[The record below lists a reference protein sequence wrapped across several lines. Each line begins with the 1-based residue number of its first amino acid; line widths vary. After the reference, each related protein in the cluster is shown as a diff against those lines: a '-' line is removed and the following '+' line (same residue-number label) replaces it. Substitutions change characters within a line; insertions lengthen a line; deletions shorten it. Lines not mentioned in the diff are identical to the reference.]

1 MEKENPRT
9 YDASAIINGASSAN
23 GRGVSVYGAS
33 ENTASAPAP
42 ESSFSMMS
50 NLVQPEVKEPE
61 PIDLQKAVTEEEEK
75 LTTGIVKGFE
85 AGKNMTVF
93 EPSYVVPSRRT
104 ATITADK
111 MREIINSAFSGIFS
125 DYIDC
130 EVRFLGNPTESFS
143 SLRAMRSEIE
153 KDLFKDGLFDCRLV
167 FSPNLKTAEE
177 GKFHNLIEVTSDDG
191 AATKITSPLAKQ
203 VAGINAIMASGNI
216 LKINQATK
224 VVLDPFVSDIFRENN
239 GKIGWEKLEAN
250 PNNGVIG
257 QRNNPLGVVNPNNGE
272 MRNVTIQYTV
282 KVSLSKV
289 INALISLNEKEEY
302 SFENIPAG
310 ATDKEKEKIYTENSK
325 KFLARI
331 RNNKISINIG
341 NYFTTPPAPDGSTTT
356 DPNSFTIILEEID
369 RKEIEATSMEIE
381 RYKFMKTNTGRVVLN
396 NPAYRGYPF

>member
-33 ENTASAPAP
+33 ENTATAPAP

-61 PIDLQKAVTEEEEK
+61 PIDLQQAVTEEEEK
-75 LTTGIVKGFE
+75 LVSGIVKGFE

-250 PNNGVIG
+250 PNNG
-257 QRNNPLGVVNPNNGE
+257 E

-396 NPAYRGYPF
+396 NPAYRGYPY